1 MDSLNLYLS
10 SAFLSLVLGSLTFR
24 SKPHF
29 AHVVGL
35 MSWAFLGSW
44 YGLKGAPAETS
55 SLADWVYFQDL
66 VLLSFQVL
74 STLVWCVALIKAGAH
89 LSVGTTWIVYMA
101 LILTSYVLFETRV
114 VGLGMA
120 CLAFSWLDWSLK
132 WGFSQKTGDASE
144 HRLLLTF
151 PLSKYLGNII
161 LFLGFMAF
169 ARLLKVDTV
178 PDILGRRLECLLSDF
193 SPWHVFSGGLL
204 IVGCLMKVGL
214 VPFTKPRIDNVGS
227 FWTRAMLS
235 TTSSLM
241 AQMVLL
247 RWSPYWSLF
256 PFYQVFFSLLGLLGL
271 AGASWRFFSTRD
283 LYQAIEAQMAMLTS
297 FLLVLLPWGMDE
309 LLRGWFLLS
318 LWVRYWSFLMAG
330 LLTSLLSSERDLS
343 AMGGLRKK
351 LPVTFTFWV
360 AGVVLLACFWGWT
373 GRQLVL
379 QLAGP
384 SATWGALS
392 CVMVGYC
399 AFLCLYMKHLAS
411 LTDLIFLRTSRAHER
426 VLAYVQEMSW
436 GLRGLLALVL
446 LAAVVVFVFLRHQM
460 YPVEVGSDSSV
471 RFWVGTFS
479 WVSSWGCGIVLALRR
494 LCQQEVVLPSTLPM
508 SSTPLSLLKRR
519 GGYAVWRGRVVE
531 GRVAHLYTQIV
542 CSVQQKTQAL
552 FLALE
557 KILSYFLEEGFESGA
572 ALFLV
577 LCLLGIVA
585 TSVGLRFYAFS

>member
-89 LSVGTTWIVYMA
+89 LSVGTTWMVYMA

-204 IVGCLMKVGL
+204 IVGCLMKAGL

-247 RWSPYWSLF
+247 RWSSYWSLF

-318 LWVRYWSFLMAG
+318 LWVRYWIFLMAG
-330 LLTSLLSSERDLS
+330 LLTSLLSYERDLS

-360 AGVVLLACFWGWT
+360 SGVVLWICFWGWM
-373 GRQLVL
+373 GRQLVF
-379 QLAGP
+379 QLSSTSSTW
-384 SATWGALS
+384 SALIFI
-392 CVMVGYC
+392 MVGY
-399 AFLCLYMKHLAS
+399 FVFVGLCMRQLAN
-411 LTDLIFLRTSRAHER
+411 LIDLIFLRTSRAHEW

-436 GLRGLLALVL
+436 RLRGLLTLVL
-446 LAAVVVFVFLRHQM
+446 LAFVGVLGFLIRQSLCAEAEPSAR
-460 YPVEVGSDSSV
+460 YWVSTF
-471 RFWVGTFS
+471 FWI
-479 WVSSWGCGIVLALRR
+479 SSWGCGLILALQR
-494 LCQQEVVLPSTLPM
+494 LFQQKVVLPAAPDESFRL
-508 SSTPLSLLKRR
+508 LSLWKRKEKP
-519 GGYAVWRGRVVE
+519 AVWRGVNPVE
-531 GRVAHLYTQIV
+531 RTVHLCDQIIRN
-542 CSVQQKTQAL
+542 VQKKTQVL
-552 FLALE
+552 FTTLE
-557 KILSYFLEEGFESGA
+557 KFLCHFLEGSFESGTT
-572 ALFLV
+572 LFLGF
-577 LCLLGIVA
+577 CLLGIIVA
-585 TSVGLRFYAFS
+585 CVGWRLHAFS